1 MAPKPKIHVQGPR
14 HPRGPVRTV
23 RAVPR
28 WSRDSAAR
36 KMLQETT
43 TTGAKKCRKHD
54 ANGRTARVHGDV
66 QCNAYHGK
74 IGAHEHVR
82 QPRAPGLHQARAG
95 VQARECQMFRGVF
108 SKRGILNSL
117 VPGKVLV
124 PKYRVTVFITA
135 CVHCK

>member
-1 MAPKPKIHVQGPR
+1 MPK
-14 HPRGPVRTV
+14 
-23 RAVPR
+23 
-28 WSRDSAAR
+28 
-36 KMLQETT
+36 ETT

-82 QPRAPGLHQARAG
+82 QPRAPALHQARAG

-117 VPGKVLV
+117 VVLHIYLI
-124 PKYRVTVFITA
+124 KY
-135 CVHCK
+135 